1 VVERR
6 PDPQA
11 RGRARVD
18 VYISAALASRRPSRP
33 SRRRLTEVTPLS
45 PCLWNKRPAGIG
57 GGVCLSCPPVFP
69 DCFNLLQSSDKRSR
83 EIWNPAYVRYALF
96 PSVSV
101 EGEAEELSYRPGTA
115 APVVRCVC
123 RSRPKWTAG
132 DTPGIM
138 AAKIWH
144 VLRRACLPGCSLRTC
159 TYILVHWPGV
169 GGSGRPV
176 HVSIVLIQTH
186 LPLTVSPTKDQAT
199 DTDGQLTKL
208 SEPYVRACMHGLAR
222 SRPSGFFLSC
232 LPICLKKK
240 FLCVIRSSSH
250 FCTVLHQSMYV

>member
-1 VVERR
+1 MVERR

-11 RGRARVD
+11 RGRAHVD

-57 GGVCLSCPPVFP
+57 GGVCLSCPAVFP
-69 DCFNLLQSSDKRSR
+69 DCFNLLQSSDKPIARNLEPR
-83 EIWNPAYVRYALF
+83 VRTICF
-96 PSVSV
+96 VSFRFR
-101 EGEAEELSYRPGTA
+101 GGRAEELPAGYRSACCSVCLPVDAKIDRRRHSWDHGGKNGTSCA
-115 APVVRCVC
+115 AP
-123 RSRPKWTAG
+123 
-132 DTPGIM
+132 
-138 AAKIWH
+138 
-144 VLRRACLPGCSLRTC
+144 ACLPGCSLRTC

-208 SEPYVRACMHGLAR
+208 SEPYVRTCVHAWLGPV
-222 SRPSGFFLSC
+222 SPVWFFLGVPSH
-232 LPICLKKK
+232 LP
-240 FLCVIRSSSH
+240 
-250 FCTVLHQSMYV
+250 